1 MNVCTFV
8 GRLTSDPNVNT
19 RNLDNGST
27 LKVVTFTLA
36 VRRSFKNKQTGNYDA
51 DFIPCVAFG
60 NSAEYCDKYFHH
72 GLRVCVSGH
81 IQTPDRYTDQDGNV
95 VYPNNQLVLEKQE
108 IAESLAEQQEH
119 QNQHQNQ
126 AAAPNNANY
135 QQNNQ
140 PNQNRPQNQSQAA
153 QNGYQQSQNGTGGR
167 TGQNQPQS
175 PANRPQQ
182 RPNQASYAQN
192 NPANSGQ
199 QQINSPQQNQNA
211 GNYNSMPQQ
220 RGNNMQQYNGQ
231 NGQNC
236 NYNQGQQ
243 AAGSA
248 PSDNRWNNSA
258 PNNDDG
264 FMNIPDGLE
273 EELPFNKKKRGVPL
287 FFLQFYHIRN
297 AANGFTK
304 LHKWFVGRF
313 S

>member
-60 NSAEYCDKYFHH
+60 NSAEYCDKYFHQ

-140 PNQNRPQNQSQAA
+140 PNQSRPQNQSQAAQNGYQQPQNQSQAAQNGYQQSRNQYQAA

-167 TGQNQPQS
+167 TAQNQPQS

-199 QQINSPQQNQNA
+199 QQINSPQQNQNT

-273 EELPFNKKKRGVPL
+273 EELPFN
-287 FFLQFYHIRN
+287 
-297 AANGFTK
+297 
-304 LHKWFVGRF
+304 
-313 S
+313 

>member
-264 FMNIPDGLE
+264 FMNIPEGLE
-273 EELPFNKKKRGVPL
+273 EELPFN
-287 FFLQFYHIRN
+287 
-297 AANGFTK
+297 
-304 LHKWFVGRF
+304 
-313 S
+313 

>member
-19 RNLDNGST
+19 HNLDNGST

-60 NSAEYCDKYFHH
+60 NSAEYCDKYFHQ

-119 QNQHQNQ
+119 QNQT
-126 AAAPNNANY
+126 AAPNNANY

-140 PNQNRPQNQSQAA
+140 PNQNRQQNQSQAAQNGYQQPQNQYQAAQNGYQQSRNQSQTA

-167 TGQNQPQS
+167 TAQNQPQS

-273 EELPFNKKKRGVPL
+273 EELPFN
-287 FFLQFYHIRN
+287 
-297 AANGFTK
+297 
-304 LHKWFVGRF
+304 
-313 S
+313 

>member
-140 PNQNRPQNQSQAA
+140 PNQNRPQNQYQAAQNGYQQSRNQSQAA

-273 EELPFNKKKRGVPL
+273 EELPFN
-287 FFLQFYHIRN
+287 
-297 AANGFTK
+297 
-304 LHKWFVGRF
+304 
-313 S
+313 

>member
-8 GRLTSDPNVNT
+8 GRLTSDPNINT

-60 NSAEYCDKYFHH
+60 NSAEYCEKYFHQ

-81 IQTPDRYTDQDGNV
+81 IQTPDRYTDQNGNV

-119 QNQHQNQ
+119 QKQHQNQ

-153 QNGYQQSQNGTGGR
+153 QNGYQQPQNQYQAAQNGYQQSRNQYQAAQNGYQQSQNGTGGR
-167 TGQNQPQS
+167 TAQDQPQS

-273 EELPFNKKKRGVPL
+273 EELPFN
-287 FFLQFYHIRN
+287 
-297 AANGFTK
+297 
-304 LHKWFVGRF
+304 
-313 S
+313 

>member
-153 QNGYQQSQNGTGGR
+153 QNGYQQSRNQSQAAQNGYQQSQNGTGGR

-258 PNNDDG
+258 PNDDDG

-273 EELPFNKKKRGVPL
+273 EELPFN
-287 FFLQFYHIRN
+287 
-297 AANGFTK
+297 
-304 LHKWFVGRF
+304 
-313 S
+313 

>member
-140 PNQNRPQNQSQAA
+140 PNQSRPQNQSQAAQNGYQQPQNQYQAAQNGYQQSRNQYQAA

-167 TGQNQPQS
+167 TAQNQPQS

-273 EELPFNKKKRGVPL
+273 EELPFN
-287 FFLQFYHIRN
+287 
-297 AANGFTK
+297 
-304 LHKWFVGRF
+304 
-313 S
+313 

>member
-60 NSAEYCDKYFHH
+60 NSAEYCDKYFHQ

-81 IQTPDRYTDQDGNV
+81 IQTPDRYTDQNGNV

-119 QNQHQNQ
+119 QNQ
-126 AAAPNNANY
+126 AAAPNNTNY

-140 PNQNRPQNQSQAA
+140 PNHNRPQNQSQAAQNGYQQPRNQSQAA

-167 TGQNQPQS
+167 TTQNQPQS

-192 NPANSGQ
+192 NLANSGQ

-243 AAGSA
+243 AAGSE
-248 PSDNRWNNSA
+248 PSDNRWNNFA

-273 EELPFNKKKRGVPL
+273 EELPFN
-287 FFLQFYHIRN
+287 
-297 AANGFTK
+297 
-304 LHKWFVGRF
+304 
-313 S
+313 

>member
-60 NSAEYCDKYFHH
+60 NSAEYCDKYFHQ

-140 PNQNRPQNQSQAA
+140 PNQSRPQNQSQAAQNGYQQPQNQYQAAQNGYQQSRNQYQAA

-167 TGQNQPQS
+167 TAQNQPQS

-199 QQINSPQQNQNA
+199 QQINSPQQNQNG

-273 EELPFNKKKRGVPL
+273 EELPFN
-287 FFLQFYHIRN
+287 
-297 AANGFTK
+297 
-304 LHKWFVGRF
+304 
-313 S
+313 

>member
-140 PNQNRPQNQSQAA
+140 PNQNRPQNQSQQSRNQSQAA

-167 TGQNQPQS
+167 TAQNQPQS

-248 PSDNRWNNSA
+248 PSCNST
-258 PNNDDG
+258 
-264 FMNIPDGLE
+264 ILE
-273 EELPFNKKKRGVPL
+273 MQQTVSQN
-287 FFLQFYHIRN
+287 YT
-297 AANGFTK
+297 NG
-304 LHKWFVGRF
+304 

>member
-8 GRLTSDPNVNT
+8 GRLTSDPNINT

-60 NSAEYCDKYFHH
+60 EYCEKYFHQ

-81 IQTPDRYTDQDGNV
+81 IQTPDRYTDQNGNV

-140 PNQNRPQNQSQAA
+140 PNQNRPQNQNRTQNQSQAAQNGYQQPQNQYQAA

-167 TGQNQPQS
+167 TAQDQPQS

-273 EELPFNKKKRGVPL
+273 EELPFN
-287 FFLQFYHIRN
+287 
-297 AANGFTK
+297 
-304 LHKWFVGRF
+304 
-313 S
+313 

>member
-60 NSAEYCDKYFHH
+60 NSAEYCDKYFHQ

-153 QNGYQQSQNGTGGR
+153 QNGYQQPQNQYQAA
-167 TGQNQPQS
+167 QNQPQS

-273 EELPFNKKKRGVPL
+273 EELPFN
-287 FFLQFYHIRN
+287 
-297 AANGFTK
+297 
-304 LHKWFVGRF
+304 
-313 S
+313 

>member
-72 GLRVCVSGH
+72 GLRVCISGH

-153 QNGYQQSQNGTGGR
+153 QNGYQQPQNQSQATQNGYQQSQNGTGGR
-167 TGQNQPQS
+167 TAQNQPQS

-273 EELPFNKKKRGVPL
+273 EELPFN
-287 FFLQFYHIRN
+287 
-297 AANGFTK
+297 
-304 LHKWFVGRF
+304 
-313 S
+313 

>member
-273 EELPFNKKKRGVPL
+273 EELPFN
-287 FFLQFYHIRN
+287 
-297 AANGFTK
+297 
-304 LHKWFVGRF
+304 
-313 S
+313 

>member
-60 NSAEYCDKYFHH
+60 NSAEYCDKYFHQ

-81 IQTPDRYTDQDGNV
+81 IQTPDRYTDQNGNV

-119 QNQHQNQ
+119 QNQ
-126 AAAPNNANY
+126 AAAPNNTNY

-140 PNQNRPQNQSQAA
+140 PNHNRPQNQSQAAQNGYQQPRNQSQAAQNGYQQPRNQSQAA

-167 TGQNQPQS
+167 TTQNQPQS

-192 NPANSGQ
+192 NLANSGQ

-243 AAGSA
+243 AAGSE
-248 PSDNRWNNSA
+248 PSDNRWNNFA

-273 EELPFNKKKRGVPL
+273 EELPFN
-287 FFLQFYHIRN
+287 
-297 AANGFTK
+297 
-304 LHKWFVGRF
+304 
-313 S
+313 

>member
-8 GRLTSDPNVNT
+8 GRLTSDPNANT
-19 RNLDNGST
+19 HNLDNGST

-60 NSAEYCDKYFHH
+60 NSAEYCDKYFHQ

-153 QNGYQQSQNGTGGR
+153 QNGYQQSRNQSQAAQNGYQQSQNGTGGR
-167 TGQNQPQS
+167 TAQNQPQS

-231 NGQNC
+231 NRQNC

-273 EELPFNKKKRGVPL
+273 EELPFN
-287 FFLQFYHIRN
+287 
-297 AANGFTK
+297 
-304 LHKWFVGRF
+304 
-313 S
+313 

>member
-19 RNLDNGST
+19 HNLDNGST

-60 NSAEYCDKYFHH
+60 NSAEYCDKYFHQ

-119 QNQHQNQ
+119 QNQT
-126 AAAPNNANY
+126 AAPNNANY

-140 PNQNRPQNQSQAA
+140 PNQNRQQNQSQAAQNGYQQPQNQYQAAQNGYQQSQNGYQQSRNQSQAA

-167 TGQNQPQS
+167 TAQNQPQS

-273 EELPFNKKKRGVPL
+273 EELPFN
-287 FFLQFYHIRN
+287 
-297 AANGFTK
+297 
-304 LHKWFVGRF
+304 
-313 S
+313 

>member
-8 GRLTSDPNVNT
+8 GRLTSDPNINT

-60 NSAEYCDKYFHH
+60 NSAEYCDKYFHQ

-126 AAAPNNANY
+126 TAAQNNANY

-153 QNGYQQSQNGTGGR
+153 QNGYQQPQNQSQAVQNGYQQPRNQSQAAQNGYQQSQNGTGGR
-167 TGQNQPQS
+167 TAQNQPQS

-273 EELPFNKKKRGVPL
+273 EELPFN
-287 FFLQFYHIRN
+287 
-297 AANGFTK
+297 
-304 LHKWFVGRF
+304 
-313 S
+313 

>member
-248 PSDNRWNNSA
+248 PSDDRWNNSA

-273 EELPFNKKKRGVPL
+273 EELPFN
-287 FFLQFYHIRN
+287 
-297 AANGFTK
+297 
-304 LHKWFVGRF
+304 
-313 S
+313 

>member
-153 QNGYQQSQNGTGGR
+153 QNGYQQPQNQSQAAQNGYQQSQNGTGGR

-273 EELPFNKKKRGVPL
+273 EELPFN
-287 FFLQFYHIRN
+287 
-297 AANGFTK
+297 
-304 LHKWFVGRF
+304 
-313 S
+313 

>member
-60 NSAEYCDKYFHH
+60 NSAEYCDKYFHQ

-119 QNQHQNQ
+119 QNQ
-126 AAAPNNANY
+126 AAASNNANY

-153 QNGYQQSQNGTGGR
+153 QNRYQQPQNQYQAAQNGYQQSRNQYQAAQNGYQQSQNGTGGR
-167 TGQNQPQS
+167 TAQNQPQS

-199 QQINSPQQNQNA
+199 Q
-211 GNYNSMPQQ
+211 
-220 RGNNMQQYNGQ
+220 
-231 NGQNC
+231 
-236 NYNQGQQ
+236 

-258 PNNDDG
+258 SNNDDG

-273 EELPFNKKKRGVPL
+273 EELPFN
-287 FFLQFYHIRN
+287 
-297 AANGFTK
+297 
-304 LHKWFVGRF
+304 
-313 S
+313 

>member
-60 NSAEYCDKYFHH
+60 NSAEYCDKYFHQ

-153 QNGYQQSQNGTGGR
+153 QNGYQQPQNQSQTAQNGYQQSQNGTGGR
-167 TGQNQPQS
+167 TAQNQPQS

-248 PSDNRWNNSA
+248 PSDNSWNNSA

-273 EELPFNKKKRGVPL
+273 EELPFN
-287 FFLQFYHIRN
+287 
-297 AANGFTK
+297 
-304 LHKWFVGRF
+304 
-313 S
+313 

>member
-8 GRLTSDPNVNT
+8 GRLTSDPNINT

-60 NSAEYCDKYFHH
+60 NSAEYCEKYFHQ

-81 IQTPDRYTDQDGNV
+81 IQTPDRYTDQNGNV

-140 PNQNRPQNQSQAA
+140 PNQNRPQNQNRTQNQSQAAQNGYQQPQNQYQAA

-167 TGQNQPQS
+167 TAQDQPQS

-273 EELPFNKKKRGVPL
+273 EELPFN
-287 FFLQFYHIRN
+287 
-297 AANGFTK
+297 
-304 LHKWFVGRF
+304 
-313 S
+313 

>member
-27 LKVVTFTLA
+27 LKVATFTLA

-60 NSAEYCDKYFHH
+60 NSAEYCDKYFHQ

-126 AAAPNNANY
+126 TAAPNNANY

-167 TGQNQPQS
+167 TAQNQPQS

-192 NPANSGQ
+192 NPANSGR

-248 PSDNRWNNSA
+248 PSDDRWNNSA

-273 EELPFNKKKRGVPL
+273 EELPFN
-287 FFLQFYHIRN
+287 
-297 AANGFTK
+297 
-304 LHKWFVGRF
+304 
-313 S
+313 

>member
-126 AAAPNNANY
+126 TAAQNNANY

-167 TGQNQPQS
+167 TAQNQPQS

-273 EELPFNKKKRGVPL
+273 EELPFN
-287 FFLQFYHIRN
+287 
-297 AANGFTK
+297 
-304 LHKWFVGRF
+304 
-313 S
+313 